1 MFTIFSRKKTI
12 TLECFTT
19 SDLTYKLTPI
29 VKSTQNFPDWFKKLE
44 DSKIEKDEKG
54 FLSSKLTMKR
64 CYGFLELYKKS
75 ITMESW
81 ADIKYEVTPNDGYKY
96 LFTHGN
102 PEEHSQ
108 TQRGDGFKN
117 YYHTKLLSPWFFKEK
132 TGVYFMLSPHVWNLE
147 DYYFII
153 PSGILNFDL
162 QHGTNVNIFLPK
174 PKKET
179 YEFLI
184 PNGHPLVHFTPLDH
198 NIKVKIKNYLVDES
212 ELKKINGNLR
222 ISYIRGFNYLLDLK
236 KRNEKRNIKKCP
248 FNFGDKI

>member
-1 MFTIFSRKKTI
+1 MLTLINRKKEI
-12 TLECFTT
+12 ILECFT
-19 SDLTYKLTPI
+19 SNAMAYQLTPI
-29 VKSTQNFPDWFKKLE
+29 VKSTHNFPKWFKDIPDTKLDKNE
-44 DSKIEKDEKG
+44 NG
-54 FLSSKLTMKR
+54 NFMQYPTLKR
-64 CYGFLELYKKS
+64 CVGFLELYKKS
-75 ITMESW
+75 VSLECW
-81 ADIKYEVTPNDGYKY
+81 GDIKYEVTPNNGYKY
-96 LFTHGN
+96 YFSNGTAQ
-102 PEEHSQ
+102 EHHDY
-108 TQRGDGFKN
+108 QRGEGFKN

-147 DYYFII
+147 NYYFTI

-184 PNGHPLVHFTPLDH
+184 PTGHPLVHFTPLDH